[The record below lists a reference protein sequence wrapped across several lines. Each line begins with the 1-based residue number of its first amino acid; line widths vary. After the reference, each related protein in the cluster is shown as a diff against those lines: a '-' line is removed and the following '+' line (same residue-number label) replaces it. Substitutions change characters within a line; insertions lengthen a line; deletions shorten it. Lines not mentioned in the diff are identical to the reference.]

1 MRGQKIST
9 LFVIFTVLL
18 FIFAA
23 LSIANPIPR
32 TVRGYVYV
40 NGVVTKPDKVTLSIG
55 TQQVTATLFND
66 GYYIIDFSEED
77 GETGTFTVTV
87 DGKDYLAPET
97 VTLLQGVYVYH
108 INLTIDVPSV
118 NHPPSKPVNP
128 SPIDGAVDVS
138 ITTSLSV
145 DVYDPDGDNMNVYFY
160 WNNGTMIGVDTNV
173 PSGGTASIGPLSLS
187 YDTQYHWYAIANDTQ
202 FENQSSI
209 WSFTTKSAP
218 VNHPP
223 SKPSNPTPSDEAA
236 DVSVDTA
243 LSWQCNDPD
252 GDPLTYDVY
261 FGTTTNPPKVS
272 NNQSSTLYDLDTLQY
287 STTYYWKI
295 VAWDN
300 KGAKN
305 ESNLW
310 NFTTEPFVNHPPN
323 TPHTLFPENN
333 ATNISIN
340 TTLSWYC
347 SDPDGD
353 DVTYD
358 VYFGSTNPPPK
369 VSNNQSSTTYNPGT
383 LQYSTIYYW
392 RIVAWDE
399 HGAKTLGPVWHF
411 TTESLPINHPPDKPS
426 NPSPANNSK
435 NMSIN
440 PILSVLV
447 TDPDGDLLDV
457 HFYNALDDS
466 LIGTV
471 DNVPNGSVAAIHWNG
486 LDYNQTYQWYV
497 IVNDSEFE
505 VKSDTW
511 NFGTIHEENQPPH
524 VEIIKPVNAIYFRDR
539 QITNF
544 FLPIIIGKI
553 TVEANAT
560 DSDGTIEKVE
570 FFVDNVSKY
579 NDTTEPYS
587 WLWNEKIFGFHT
599 ITVVAYDNDGRSTE
613 VSRDVLIFN
622 FHIL

>member
-1 MRGQKIST
+1 
-9 LFVIFTVLL
+9 
-18 FIFAA
+18 
-23 LSIANPIPR
+23 PR
-32 TVRGYVYV
+32 TVSGYVYV

-97 VTLLQGVYVYH
+97 ITLLQGVYAYY
-108 INLTIDVPSV
+108 IDLTVDVPAV
-118 NHPPSKPVNP
+118 NHLPSKPVNP
-128 SPIDGAVDVS
+128 SPIDGVVDVS

-160 WNNGTMIGVDTNV
+160 WDNGTMIGVDTNV

-202 FENQSSI
+202 FENKSST
-209 WSFTTKSAP
+209 WSFTTKPAP

-223 SKPSNPTPSDEAA
+223 SKPSNPTPSDEATG
-236 DVSVDTA
+236 VSVNTA

-310 NFTTEPFVNHPPN
+310 NFTTEPFVNHPPDV
-323 TPHTLFPENN
+323 PHSPSPENN
-333 ATNISIN
+333 ATNVSTN

-353 DVTYD
+353 DVAHD
-358 VYFGSTNPPPK
+358 VYFGTSNPPPK
-369 VSNNQSSTTYNPGT
+369 ASSNQSSTNYDPGT
-383 LQYSTIYYW
+383 LNYSTTYYW

-399 HGAKTLGPVWHF
+399 HGDKTTGPVWHF
-411 TTESLPINHPPDKPS
+411 TTESPPINHPPDKPS

-435 NMSIN
+435 NISIN

-471 DNVPNGSVAAIHWNG
+471 DNVPNGSVATIHWNG

-511 NFGTIHEENQPPH
+511 NFGIIPKENQPPH

-539 QITNF
+539 RITKF

-570 FFVDNVSKY
+570 FFIDNVSKY

-587 WLWNEKIFGFHT
+587 WLWNERIFGFHT

-613 VSRDVLIFN
+613 VSRNVLIFN